1 MVVDRHAGLR
11 PRFPL
16 ILNRG
21 HLSVFKSLTIT
32 LILGLVPTKIGMRSG
47 EENPA
52 RKSVEPGELKDILAE
67 SPFLIPLEEVRGGV
81 YPLAYAVKGFR
92 FPHSDDK
99 ELLAFSSDGDIAIVD
114 CGLSSGIESKRSAI
128 GKLLEHSAY
137 LWGMS
142 YEELNNE
149 VFNLENLN
157 LSELV
162 KEAVGG
168 ECYEENIRRGVEQSL
183 QVGSFIL
190 VLAVDKI
197 DEELKSTIRYL
208 NECIRSRGQ
217 ECVEPTFSLHAMEV
231 DVHPQ
236 GELVP
241 QLYGTSKRPSGG
253 AEWRKQ
259 SEKIFFK
266 QLEDEVRPIIANVI
280 KALYEGLKEKADR
293 IWFKAEGEKD
303 HFTFNYL
310 KKGRIVSVFTITS
323 DGFLTLNYNK
333 LSQQAGEETVQEF
346 HKMLKDIPSF
356 KQLPDEINGWPTI
369 KVSSAFKTSS
379 DVEQFKKA
387 VSWLEDK
394 IYH

>member
-1 MVVDRHAGLR
+1 MKSDRKDS
-11 PRFPL
+11 
-16 ILNRG
+16 IRG
-21 HLSVFKSLTIT
+21 AI
-32 LILGLVPTKIGMRSG
+32 
-47 EENPA
+47 
-52 RKSVEPGELKDILAE
+52 EPGELKDLLE
-67 SPFLIPLEEVRGGV
+67 GSPFLIPLEEVRRGV
-81 YPLAYAVKGFR
+81 YPLVYAVKGFG

-99 ELLAFSSDGDIAIVD
+99 ELLVFSPDGDIAIVD
-114 CGLSSGIESKRSAI
+114 CSLAADTESKRSSI

-137 LWGMS
+137 LWGMD
-142 YEELNNE
+142 YDELNDE
-149 VFNLENLN
+149 VFKLENRN

-168 ECYEENIRRGVEQSL
+168 ECYEENVRRGVEQSL

-190 VLAVDKI
+190 VMAVDKI

-208 NECIRSRGQ
+208 NECIKSRGQ

-231 DVHPQ
+231 EFHPQ
-236 GELVP
+236 GEVIS
-241 QLYGTSKRPSGG
+241 QLYGTSTRPSGG

-310 KKGRIVSVFTITS
+310 KKGKIVSVFTITS

-333 LSQQAGEETVQEF
+333 LAQQAGEETVQEF

-356 KQLPDEINGWPTI
+356 KQLPNDLNGWPTMKI
-369 KVSSAFKTSS
+369 SSAFKTSS

-394 IYH
+394 IFQ